1 MVRRTRIAALLLTSL
16 LTTQVVAQDD
26 YRSRYGHAEMNIS
39 CDTEAQS
46 AFTRGLLQLHSFAWQ
61 QARASFEE
69 AADNDPD
76 CAIAYWGVAMSY
88 YDSLHEHPPAE
99 EVEAAIGALAMAK
112 KAGIRPARETAYLN
126 AAAELFRG
134 YPDVERVE
142 RDRNY
147 SRAMQAIADAYPDD
161 DEARIFYALSLL
173 ALARRGEQQGLL
185 MQAAELLEP
194 LFAELPEHPGVAHYL
209 IHAYDDAGDR
219 EPGISAAQRYAGIA
233 PLMTHAQHMPSHIFA
248 GLGMWAESNASN
260 ANALEANPRYYHSL
274 MYLVYGHLQLGQW
287 QEARR
292 LVAELEAFADS
303 PQGDRQELRGLH
315 LTSTWLLLETHDWAA
330 AAKAPAYSDR
340 PLEFADTLYVRGLG
354 SAHIGEL
361 DAAAESVRSLTSLI
375 DNLDT
380 ANNTDLVVRAQLI
393 RIQVRQI
400 EAVIALA
407 NGQDDE
413 AVALMRSAA
422 AIEDGRGINRAPPDS
437 GTGLPAHEVFGELLL
452 ELDRYA
458 EARQQF
464 ELALKRTPN
473 RLHSLLGLAR
483 STAKDGDAAAAQ
495 EHYRRLLEL
504 LAEADSGMDIVAEV
518 TGYLAGRR

>member
-1 MVRRTRIAALLLTSL
+1 
-16 LTTQVVAQDD
+16 
-26 YRSRYGHAEMNIS
+26 MNIS

-112 KAGIRPARETAYLN
+112 KAGTRPARETAYLN

-274 MYLVYGHLQLGQW
+274 MYLCSSASG
-287 QEARR
+287 RR
-292 LVAELEAFADS
+292 PGDS
-303 PQGDRQELRGLH
+303 SPSSKPSPTRHR
-315 LTSTWLLLETHDWAA
+315 
-330 AAKAPAYSDR
+330 
-340 PLEFADTLYVRGLG
+340 
-354 SAHIGEL
+354 
-361 DAAAESVRSLTSLI
+361 
-375 DNLDT
+375 
-380 ANNTDLVVRAQLI
+380 
-393 RIQVRQI
+393 
-400 EAVIALA
+400 VIARSC
-407 NGQDDE
+407 
-413 AVALMRSAA
+413 VAC
-422 AIEDGRGINRAPPDS
+422 
-437 GTGLPAHEVFGELLL
+437 T
-452 ELDRYA
+452 
-458 EARQQF
+458 
-464 ELALKRTPN
+464 
-473 RLHSLLGLAR
+473 
-483 STAKDGDAAAAQ
+483 
-495 EHYRRLLEL
+495 
-504 LAEADSGMDIVAEV
+504 
-518 TGYLAGRR
+518 

>member
-1 MVRRTRIAALLLTSL
+1 
-16 LTTQVVAQDD
+16 
-26 YRSRYGHAEMNIS
+26 
-39 CDTEAQS
+39 
-46 AFTRGLLQLHSFAWQ
+46 
-61 QARASFEE
+61 
-69 AADNDPD
+69 
-76 CAIAYWGVAMSY
+76 
-88 YDSLHEHPPAE
+88 
-99 EVEAAIGALAMAK
+99 
-112 KAGIRPARETAYLN
+112 
-126 AAAELFRG
+126 
-134 YPDVERVE
+134 
-142 RDRNY
+142 
-147 SRAMQAIADAYPDD
+147 
-161 DEARIFYALSLL
+161 
-173 ALARRGEQQGLL
+173 
-185 MQAAELLEP
+185 
-194 LFAELPEHPGVAHYL
+194 
-209 IHAYDDAGDR
+209 
-219 EPGISAAQRYAGIA
+219 
-233 PLMTHAQHMPSHIFA
+233 MPSHIFA

-437 GTGLPAHEVFGELLL
+437 GTGLPAHEAH
-452 ELDRYA
+452 A
-458 EARQQF
+458 ESAAF
-464 ELALKRTPN
+464 A
-473 RLHSLLGLAR
+473 AR
-483 STAKDGDAAAAQ
+483 SRKVDGKGRRRGGRPRALSETARTARGGRFRHGHRGRGDGLSRRAPLVTSAAA
-495 EHYRRLLEL
+495 R
-504 LAEADSGMDIVAEV
+504 
-518 TGYLAGRR
+518 